1 GRGHGMP
8 SENQHL
14 IQARHNEDFVQYL
27 INAIR
32 FNDWVATGIFYAA
45 VHYVEAAFDA
55 RLNGFHTFSHSV
67 REYNLIRVLP
77 DPRSRLQYRRLKSA
91 SMLARYLAG
100 TAHFGAPY
108 AVSSF
113 FYPARLQQLRESL
126 NAVKQTFGYP

>member
-1 GRGHGMP
+1 MP

-14 IQARHNEDFVQYL
+14 IQARHNEDCVQYL

-32 FNDWVATGIFYAA
+32 FNDWAATGIFYAA

-55 RLNGFHTFSHSV
+55 RLNGFHTFSHAV
-67 REYNLIRVLP
+67 REYNLSRVLP

-100 TAHFGAPY
+100 TSPFGAPH
-108 AVSSF
+108 AAGAF
-113 FYPARLQQLRESL
+113 FHAARLQQLRESL
-126 NAVKQTFGYP
+126 NAVKQAFGYP